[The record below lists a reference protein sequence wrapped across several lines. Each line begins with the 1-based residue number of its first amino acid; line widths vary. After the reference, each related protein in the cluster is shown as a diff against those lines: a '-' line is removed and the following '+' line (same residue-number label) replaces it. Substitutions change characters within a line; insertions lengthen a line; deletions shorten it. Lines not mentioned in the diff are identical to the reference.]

1 MKANDIMTIGAIT
14 VRPDS
19 TVAHAARLMV
29 ERGISGLPVVTA
41 HGKLVGMITE
51 HDLLRRKELGTAD
64 HRSHWLGL
72 WLDADT
78 LAHHYAR
85 EHGCRVEDVMT
96 RDVVSVGPDTPVN
109 EIVDTMETKGIK
121 RVPVVRD
128 KQVIGMVSRA
138 NLLSALARLM
148 GEPSQPVVSDL
159 AIRKSIVDELTGRGW
174 APGVMIDI
182 LVRDG
187 VIMLNGTVKTE
198 HIRDAI
204 RVVAENAPGA
214 VRVWDNIRVATDS
227 CE

>member
-1 MKANDIMTIGAIT
+1 MKASDIMTIGAIT

-41 HGKLVGMITE
+41 HGKLVGIITE

-64 HRSHWLGL
+64 HRPHWLGL

-85 EHGCRVEDVMT
+85 EHGRKVEDAMS
-96 RDVVSVGPDTPVN
+96 RDVVSVGPDTSLG

-128 KQVIGMVSRA
+128 EQVIGMVSRA
-138 NLLSALARLM
+138 NLLSTLARLT
-148 GEPSQPVVSDL
+148 GEPSQPVLNDL
-159 AIRKSIVDELTGRGW
+159 AIRKNIVDEIARQPWAPSAAVDIRVRNGVVTLTGT
-174 APGVMIDI
+174 AKADHVKDA
-182 LVRDG
+182 VRA
-187 VIMLNGTVKTE
+187 VS
-198 HIRDAI
+198 
-204 RVVAENAPGA
+204 ENASGT
-214 VRVWDNIRVATDS
+214 VRVWDNIRVVTDS
-227 CE
+227 